1 MSLLSNFL
9 KYKARYFEI
18 EVNNKLYKEYFTTIA
33 VCNARYYGGG
43 YKVSPNSSLTDGK
56 LEVILAFK
64 TNKYNMVKMIT
75 SMKNALHLYYPQ
87 IKVIQT
93 DKIIIKSPI
102 KITCNIDGEKLT
114 SNNFKINI
122 IKNGLQIYYDQ
133 DLIDDILNK

>member
-1 MSLLSNFL
+1 
-9 KYKARYFEI
+9 
-18 EVNNKLYKEYFTTIA
+18 
-33 VCNARYYGGG
+33 
-43 YKVSPNSSLTDGK
+43 
-56 LEVILAFK
+56 
-64 TNKYNMVKMIT
+64 MVKMIT